1 MDASA
6 HPIGE
11 APEQTG
17 VVRDYKE
24 HILSR
29 FFREEKKFL
38 LIITFAFVAAAL
50 SFGQPQVAM
59 WVGFMFAGY
68 SAVANDSIQTLGT
81 FIAANKARKW
91 WQLWLFVGGIFLAT
105 ITYSWVVYDG
115 DVSYGRLMTKG
126 FAIAPTEFNFIQIA
140 APAVLMVLTR
150 MRMPVSTSLLL
161 LGCFATQGKGIWDVC
176 LKSVSGY
183 AVAILVAVA
192 LWMTLGRWMREK
204 FQEREAGT
212 GWVAAQWIS
221 TAFLWTMWLQHDLA
235 NIAVFLPR
243 SMGAG
248 AFIAVAATIFFGLGL
263 MLRQGGE
270 NIQEVVDEKSGVSD
284 LRSATIINLVFAVI
298 LLVFKEWSSVPMST
312 TWVFIGLLAGRE
324 ISLAARKSADN
335 GRTVKLAVRM
345 AAWDL
350 TKVTAGFVVSIGVAA
365 LANDNFR
372 AGLFGG

>member
-6 HPIGE
+6 R
-11 APEQTG
+11 TL
-17 VVRDYKE
+17 VDVKTRDYKE
-24 HILSR
+24 HLLSR

-38 LIITFAFVAAAL
+38 LIITFAFIAAAL

-59 WVGFMFAGY
+59 WVGFLFAGY

-91 WQLWLFVGGIFLAT
+91 WQLWFFVGGIFLVT
-105 ITYSWVVYDG
+105 VTYSWIVYDG
-115 DVSYGRLMTKG
+115 DISYGRLMTKG
-126 FAIAPTEFNFIQIA
+126 FAVAPTEFNFFQIA

-161 LGCFATQGKGIWDVC
+161 LGCFATGGKGIWDVC

-183 AVAILVAVA
+183 AVAIVVAIA
-192 LWMTLGRWMREK
+192 LWMTLGRWMRDK
-204 FQEREAGT
+204 FAESEAGK
-212 GWVAAQWIS
+212 GWAAAQWIS

-243 SMGAG
+243 SMGGG

-270 NIQEVVDEKSGVSD
+270 NIQEVVDEKSNVSD
-284 LRSATIINLVFAVI
+284 MRSATIINLVFACI

-324 ISLAARKSADN
+324 ISLAVRKSADD
-335 GRTVKLAVRM
+335 GRTVKIAARM

-350 TKVTAGFVVSIGVAA
+350 TKVTAGFIVSIGVAA